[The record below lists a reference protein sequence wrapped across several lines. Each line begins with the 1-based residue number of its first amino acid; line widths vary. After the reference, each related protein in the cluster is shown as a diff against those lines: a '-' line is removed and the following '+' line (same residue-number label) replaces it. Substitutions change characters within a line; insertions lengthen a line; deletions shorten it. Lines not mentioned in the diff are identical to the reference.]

1 MSNNTKGM
9 NLAAG
14 FGTRLGTLTKDM
26 PKCLVDING
35 KPMLQHVIEKFI
47 NSGITSIAIN
57 VHYLAD
63 KIEEF
68 LNQNNN
74 FGIQIYLS
82 HEDTILGT
90 GGGIKKAKE
99 FLKDA
104 DQIVV
109 HNSDVYSDVSL
120 ENLIEFHLKT
130 SAFVTLGVMHRET
143 ERPLLFTKK
152 VLNEEQSQIYF
163 HQNYLYLCGWENSKK
178 GIGEVFGNDGTPTTL
193 AFSGIQVISSKIFE
207 YMEDETGEFS
217 SIRTYIKVAKAN
229 EKVLGYVMDNNYW
242 IDMGTPEKLSE
253 LRKILN
259 NKDKS
264 FMS

>member
-9 NLAAG
+9 ILAAG

-120 ENLIEFHLKT
+120 GNLVNFHQNT

-143 ERPLLFTKK
+143 ERPLLFTKSACSD
-152 VLNEEQSQIYF
+152 VQSQIF
-163 HQNYLYLCGWENSKK
+163 FELCGWENSKR
-178 GIGEVFGNDGTPTTL
+178 GVGEVFGKDETPQPL
-193 AFSGIQVISSKIFE
+193 AFSGIQVISNRIFE
-207 YMEDETGEFS
+207 FMKDEEGEFS
-217 SIRTYIKVAKAN
+217 SIRTFIKAAKAN
-229 EKVLGYVMDNNYW
+229 KRVLGYVMDNHYW
-242 IDMGTPEKLSE
+242 IDMGTPEKLAE